1 MRGSL
6 NPAPGAYDVVGVAVR
21 PDGTIVDATPRV
33 LAAGVTNTSPS
44 LTGGA
49 RWLLGVVRAPS
60 MGLLA
65 VDVVP
70 IA

>member
-1 MRGSL
+1 
-6 NPAPGAYDVVGVAVR
+6 VR

-65 VDVVP
+65 VDIVP

>member
-1 MRGSL
+1 
-6 NPAPGAYDVVGVAVR
+6 VR